1 MHNKER
7 DALDG
12 GVHQSRTGHARMFFA
27 LWPDAG
33 VQALLSR
40 HARELQR
47 EVGGKLARE
56 ETIHLTLAFLGDIA
70 LDRLCD
76 VQNIGA
82 RARFHPFTL
91 ALDAAGCWGHNGIA
105 WLGPHTTP
113 EPLLWL
119 VDSLR
124 GRLQESGFR
133 VEQRPYAAHVT
144 VVRKARCAPIR
155 LTLAPIEW
163 RVDAF
168 VLVRSE
174 LDAGGSRYTMLGRWP
189 DARDKTD

>member
-1 MHNKER
+1 M
-7 DALDG
+7 
-12 GVHQSRTGHARMFFA
+12 
-27 LWPDAG
+27 
-33 VQALLSR
+33 
-40 HARELQR
+40 
-47 EVGGKLARE
+47 
-56 ETIHLTLAFLGDIA
+56 
-70 LDRLCD
+70 
-76 VQNIGA
+76 
-82 RARFHPFTL
+82 
-91 ALDAAGCWGHNGIA
+91 
-105 WLGPHTTP
+105 P
-113 EPLLWL
+113 EPLLSL

-133 VEQRPYAAHVT
+133 VEHRPYAAHVT

-174 LDAGGSRYTMLGRWP
+174 LNAGGSRYTTLGRWP